1 MTQERIY
8 LSPPFVDQAERQELN
23 SALDSGWIA
32 PYGPK
37 IDEFQEV
44 LARRFGFQNVLC
56 VSSGTAAL
64 HLAVKLCGVTKGDKI
79 LIGSLTFVAA
89 ANAVLYEG
97 GEPVF
102 IDSEP
107 ESWNIDPNLLEHK
120 LRDFQKKGE
129 KVKGVIVT
137 HIYGRPAQMQ
147 RIKSVCVRYG
157 VKLIEDAAEA
167 LGAQLDGAAVGTF
180 GDYAILSFNGNKIIT
195 ASGGGALVCNTETD
209 ADKARFWAS
218 QSKDKA
224 EHYEHSEVGYNYGF
238 SNLLAG
244 VGLAQLDKLDGFL
257 SKKKDVLKYYIC
269 KFSDWEVFELDQS
282 TYSGS
287 NNWLSVFLIKSEV
300 VDKVSPAEL
309 VASLEQVN
317 IEARRF
323 WKPLHQQP
331 LFGDCDVEL
340 NGVSQDLFERGIC
353 LPCGVGLSRD
363 DQDRVVEA
371 LRELFSCVGFLK

>member
-8 LSPPFVDQAERQELN
+8 LSPPFVDQAEKQELS
-23 SALDSGWIA
+23 SALDGGWVA

-37 IDEFQEV
+37 IDEFQEE
-44 LARRFGFQNVLC
+44 LTSRFGFENVLC

-64 HLAVKLCGVTKGDKI
+64 HLAVKLCEVTTGDKV
-79 LIGSLTFVAA
+79 LVGSLTFVAA

-97 GEPVF
+97 GQPVF

-107 ESWNIDPNLLEHK
+107 DSWNIDPDLLEQR
-120 LRDFQKKGE
+120 LREGQRKGE
-129 KVKGVIVT
+129 KIKGVIVT

-147 RIKSVCVRYG
+147 RIKSICARYA

-167 LGAQLDGAAVGTF
+167 LGAQVGGAAVGTF

-195 ASGGGALVCNTETD
+195 TSGGGALICKAEAD
-209 ADKARFWAS
+209 AEKARFWAS

-224 EHYEHSEVGYNYGF
+224 QHYEHSEVGYNYGF

-244 VGLAQLDKLDGFL
+244 VGLAQLSKLDSFL
-257 SKKKDVLKYYIC
+257 SKKKEILNYYIRS
-269 KFSDWEVFELDQS
+269 FSEWEIFDLDQS
-282 TYSGS
+282 TYVGS
-287 NNWLSVFLIKSEV
+287 NNWLSVFLIRKEILGM
-300 VDKVSPAEL
+300 VSPSGL
-309 VASLEQVN
+309 VAGLEQGD
-317 IEARRF
+317 IEARKF

-331 LFGDCDVEL
+331 LFGDSDAEL

-371 LRELFSCVGFLK
+371 LRELFSRIGLLK

>member
-1 MTQERIY
+1 MTQDRIY
-8 LSPPFVDQAERQELN
+8 LSPPFVDEAEKQELN
-23 SALDSGWIA
+23 FALDSGWIA

-37 IDEFQEV
+37 IGEFQEA
-44 LARRFGFQNVLC
+44 LARRFGFANILC

-64 HLAVKLCGVTKGDKI
+64 HLAVKLCGVTNGDKV
-79 LIGSLTFVAA
+79 LVGSLTFVAA

-107 ESWNIDPNLLEHK
+107 ESWNIDPDLLEQK
-120 LRDFQKKGE
+120 LIDSQKRGE
-129 KVKGVIVT
+129 KIKGVIVT

-147 RIKSVCVRYG
+147 RIKSICVRYG

-167 LGAQLDGAAVGTF
+167 LGAQVEGASVGTF

-195 ASGGGALVCNTETD
+195 ASGGGALVCKAETD

-218 QSKDKA
+218 QSKDQA

-244 VGLAQLDKLDGFL
+244 VGLAQLNKLDGFL
-257 SKKKDVLKYYIC
+257 SRKKEILDYYIRS
-269 KFSDWEVFELDQS
+269 FSDWDIFELDQS
-282 TYSGS
+282 TYAGS
-287 NNWLSVFLIKSEV
+287 NNWLSVFLIKNEV
-300 VDKVSPAEL
+300 AGKVSPAEL
-309 VASLEQVN
+309 VAELEQDN

-331 LFGDCDVEL
+331 LFGYSDSEL
-340 NGVSQDLFERGIC
+340 NGVSQGLFERGIC
-353 LPCGVGLSRD
+353 LPCGVGLSSN

-371 LRELFSCVGFLK
+371 LRALFSRIGFLK